1 VSRYETPPPSCVAP
15 VREEGEAIPS
25 LRTIMEKL
33 DVYKLFGVSTEDL
46 PFSLDDTTAGSE
58 TELQAVVIGKK
69 EDVDLP
75 ITIASSHY
83 FANIVRR
90 TATGELPTRAMTG
103 LERYLDENSE
113 DVWEN
118 SWVRIPRSLLGA
130 FARQVLQEDLLAD
143 KSDPSQ
149 GCRTDITKFLFR
161 QINTE
166 YIRIPISYLLKLSLA
181 EAIDGQPPA
190 IAETGR
196 TLMGHF
202 LSDNTSPETYSFHVA
217 NLSPKTGMGKAVA
230 RETAKRFLLTQLLVM
245 FANRRFGL
253 AESGQR
259 AMVFYSPHP
268 PIRQKQLNTCI
279 SDSFYRELFM
289 SPCLSGWN
297 RGEEKHEYM
306 HLCHRV
312 LSLSQLNA
320 LAKLRESGIITRNL
334 VILPNTS
341 NISLANNGTHISLG
355 SRKLTALLKDGSSGF
370 TNRHEK
376 YLGDLV
382 IKISEHFLP
391 LFVGT
396 YSATPYRLDYAEF
409 HPESAL
415 GFLPHELDFTHLRM
429 LWRRWQKKAQMN
441 VFGQPLTPFGPPWMD
456 AALSALFGLRGD
468 FIPDYRLIDYLVA
481 LRSTETSPALDG
493 RLHNHDRLKQDL
505 SELGVFD
512 KRMSLYLFNKLRECA
527 VMGFSGF
534 EGRSYSLF
542 HSFEED
548 MAKAVDLQ
556 NLLTALAFKYIADG
570 RVTHAHIP
578 GRSFSG
584 GRWASPLSSSAGTR
598 AIASSG

>member
-217 NLSPKTGMGKAVA
+217 NLSPQNRHGQGGGQGDGEAVSLD
-230 RETAKRFLLTQLLVM
+230 TASGHVRQPSFRSGGERPEGDGLLLASPADPAEAAQYLHLRFLLSGAFHEPLPVGVES
-245 FANRRFGL
+245 RRG
-253 AESGQR
+253 
-259 AMVFYSPHP
+259 
-268 PIRQKQLNTCI
+268 
-279 SDSFYRELFM
+279 
-289 SPCLSGWN
+289 
-297 RGEEKHEYM
+297 
-306 HLCHRV
+306 
-312 LSLSQLNA
+312 
-320 LAKLRESGIITRNL
+320 
-334 VILPNTS
+334 
-341 NISLANNGTHISLG
+341 
-355 SRKLTALLKDGSSGF
+355 
-370 TNRHEK
+370 
-376 YLGDLV
+376 
-382 IKISEHFLP
+382 
-391 LFVGT
+391 
-396 YSATPYRLDYAEF
+396 
-409 HPESAL
+409 
-415 GFLPHELDFTHLRM
+415 
-429 LWRRWQKKAQMN
+429 KA
-441 VFGQPLTPFGPPWMD
+441 
-456 AALSALFGLRGD
+456 
-468 FIPDYRLIDYLVA
+468 
-481 LRSTETSPALDG
+481 
-493 RLHNHDRLKQDL
+493 
-505 SELGVFD
+505 
-512 KRMSLYLFNKLRECA
+512 
-527 VMGFSGF
+527 
-534 EGRSYSLF
+534 
-542 HSFEED
+542 
-548 MAKAVDLQ
+548 
-556 NLLTALAFKYIADG
+556 
-570 RVTHAHIP
+570 
-578 GRSFSG
+578 
-584 GRWASPLSSSAGTR
+584 
-598 AIASSG
+598 